1 MDGCHVIPD
10 QIVDDQTI
18 HFYIDSIANYTYHRR
33 ITLFPARMKWDSAKE
48 KAWDLYLDSD
58 AHYNINWW
66 HLLTN
71 NFDSVGV
78 ACNCNTEFSEIC
90 IIELGKN
97 VVSLLPLEKNNMRE
111 EWVEPWWNLDQMW
124 IRDWSSWDIDECKQ
138 EMPDYYYCINDQ

>member
-58 AHYNINWW
+58 AHY
-66 HLLTN
+66 
-71 NFDSVGV
+71 
-78 ACNCNTEFSEIC
+78 
-90 IIELGKN
+90 
-97 VVSLLPLEKNNMRE
+97 
-111 EWVEPWWNLDQMW
+111 
-124 IRDWSSWDIDECKQ
+124 
-138 EMPDYYYCINDQ
+138 